1 MSKRDYYA
9 TLAVERGAS
18 AAEIKK
24 AYRRLAMKHHPDRN
38 PDNAD
43 SEEHFK
49 EAKEAY
55 EVLSNERKRAAYDQ
69 FGHAGL
75 DGAASAGGFN
85 PGDAFSDIFGD
96 VFGDIFGGGRRGGRH
111 QVFRGADLRYQLD
124 LDLEQAVFGDDVEV
138 SYSML
143 SECESCHGS
152 GARTGSEPQ
161 TCPSCR
167 GHGQV
172 RMSQGMFSIQQTCP
186 RCRGTGQQIV
196 DPCDEC
202 SGQGRINKRRTL
214 SVKVPAGVDTGDRIR
229 LSGEGEAGRNGG
241 PAGDLYVEVRVR
253 AHEIFRRDGAH
264 LHCEIPISMA
274 TALLGDTAEVPTLA
288 GEVSLKI
295 PAGTQS
301 GKVFRLRGKGASPVR
316 GGPAGDLFCKVKLET
331 PVNLTD
337 EQQELVRQ
345 LEKSLSA
352 GGKRHHP
359 RSRSWLDSVKKF
371 FDKLG
376 A

>member
-1 MSKRDYYA
+1 M
-9 TLAVERGAS
+9 
-18 AAEIKK
+18 
-24 AYRRLAMKHHPDRN
+24 
-38 PDNAD
+38 
-43 SEEHFK
+43 
-49 EAKEAY
+49 
-55 EVLSNERKRAAYDQ
+55 
-69 FGHAGL
+69 
-75 DGAASAGGFN
+75 
-85 PGDAFSDIFGD
+85 
-96 VFGDIFGGGRRGGRH
+96 
-111 QVFRGADLRYQLD
+111 
-124 LDLEQAVFGDDVEV
+124 
-138 SYSML
+138 
-143 SECESCHGS
+143 
-152 GARTGSEPQ
+152 
-161 TCPSCR
+161 
-167 GHGQV
+167 
-172 RMSQGMFSIQQTCP
+172 
-186 RCRGTGQQIV
+186 
-196 DPCDEC
+196 
-202 SGQGRINKRRTL
+202 
-214 SVKVPAGVDTGDRIR
+214 KVPAGVDTGDRIR
-229 LSGEGEAGRNGG
+229 LSGEGKAGRNGG